1 MTTKK
6 ILANLAAIEKWID
19 EAPDPSTFHSN
30 NDFMSF
36 VVELMNRCLYLLKV
50 GVSLAPTEEATH
62 KGYSKQKI
70 IIVGHM
76 VRIVKLYEGILI
88 HVSQRQLELASIFM
102 RLIYETS
109 IRMNYLIKSST
120 KRKTISSF
128 ILASYRPEKDVLED
142 LSNKQNSRPL
152 INIESRIKKQ
162 IEKLLKRDGVT
173 KTELSSNR
181 IWNVDGKD
189 FRRILS
195 DMDKDLAYSYI
206 FGTGSHY
213 VHGDWHEIRYHHIQK
228 KGRYYLPK
236 LNFSDPD
243 PRIACPLTMV
253 CLDALLLYLK
263 WGKSDPDGVV
273 TPIAS
278 RLKTLCES
286 VDSAHEKTLG
296 S

>member
-206 FGTGSHY
+206 FGTGSH
-213 VHGDWHEIRYHHIQK
+213 
-228 KGRYYLPK
+228 
-236 LNFSDPD
+236 
-243 PRIACPLTMV
+243 
-253 CLDALLLYLK
+253 
-263 WGKSDPDGVV
+263 
-273 TPIAS
+273 
-278 RLKTLCES
+278 
-286 VDSAHEKTLG
+286 
-296 S
+296 